1 MKTKIASVIFCL
13 LASITLSNAEIHSGY
28 CGDQVNGTGTNIRWS
43 LNTEDST
50 LTLTGSGKM
59 YAYTYGYQNPWKEY
73 KSYIKYLVFDGK
85 ITTITQSAFEGDSAL
100 VSAILPKTNVKIYEK
115 AFANCVSLKHLSF
128 NSDYIGKQAFYN
140 CTSLDSISIK
150 SVDPYIGKAAFFGCP
165 AVIYGLATLNT
176 SFSND
181 VFFGAINIILPGTV
195 PDSAKWGALC
205 INGYEEDSII
215 YQNSTK
221 THVAACRRNVKSPKV
236 LPQSVT
242 TIGKNAFAE
251 CKDLPSVLLTD
262 NITTIRDA
270 AFKNCCSLTSFT
282 FPSSLTSIGLCPFE
296 GCRNLNSVIWDAYQ
310 IPTMMVVD
318 NSDMYK
324 FSYHIL
330 YDVLEQ
336 IEDFTIGSNIRNIT
350 PYMLS
355 GMIKLQS
362 IIIPENVIN
371 IGERAFSGCVSL
383 ANIEIPSNVVSI
395 GDSACYRCNGVLNI
409 TISNGVLSI
418 GNGAFCE
425 CSKLTSLI
433 IPQSITRIGKD
444 AFEKCTAISSI
455 TWLPKNYKF
464 SLDSCSSPFWG
475 IRNQIESFIL
485 GEDVTSIPAYLCYG
499 MKNLSSIDLPMGI
512 TTIDTCAFR
521 NCSSLASITIP
532 DGVTSIKYA
541 AFAGCASLGN
551 IQFPDNLTSIEG
563 SSFSGCTSLTNIH
576 IPDNI
581 TSIEGSVFA
590 HCKKLETIHL
600 PKRLIS
606 IGPLAFKG
614 DSALSSLTLPNSLT
628 SIGKSA
634 FMDCESLYSLKIPD
648 KVTKLEDSTFSGC
661 SLLNKVI
668 IGKKVAS
675 LGEKVFEKCYN
686 IDALTCLPTNPPST
700 KPNSVPS
707 WSKLVVYVPAGSVS
721 LYPRYSNQHWSSC
734 REIRALPQAE
744 NVDVTGVTATAI
756 SDDSVSITWLHVL
769 NAETYIVEVVLEG
782 YSTITLYFTNN
793 GIQYNTQYS
802 RNDLYYA
809 PVHERVSR
817 RTQTELLTSASGWK
831 FIIGDLIPEET
842 YAYKITAIN
851 TDGDTIS
858 TQSGSFRMVVQYQ
871 ISFINYDGTE
881 LQSGMVDKGVLPVYS
896 GEIPTRPNDE
906 QYTYTFKGWYPE
918 VVAVTGPATYMAKFE
933 AVEIPGTTD
942 LKDVGS
948 KNVIV
953 QKFTKDGQIFI
964 LRGDKTYTIT
974 GAEVR

>member
-128 NSDYIGKQAFYN
+128 YSDYIEKQAFYN

-282 FPSSLTSIGLCPFE
+282 FPSSLTHIDATAFKGCENLKVVTWDAFRIKRAIGVLPQITSITFGEHISTITPGICAEMVNLKSVIIPNHVIGIGNKAFYGCSSLDSVLIPNSVLNIGDSVYGKCTGLTDIVISEGVTNIGNCVFLNCNGLQTINLPNSVRSIGNFAFE
-296 GCRNLNSVIWDAYQ
+296 GCSGLTSMVIPINVTNVGNNIFKGCSNL
-310 IPTMMVVD
+310 
-318 NSDMYK
+318 K
-324 FSYHIL
+324 
-330 YDVLEQ
+330 
-336 IEDFTIGSNIRNIT
+336 NIVW
-350 PYMLS
+350 
-355 GMIKLQS
+355 Q
-362 IIIPENVIN
+362 PEN
-371 IGERAFSGCVSL
+371 
-383 ANIEIPSNVVSI
+383 
-395 GDSACYRCNGVLNI
+395 
-409 TISNGVLSI
+409 
-418 GNGAFCE
+418 
-425 CSKLTSLI
+425 
-433 IPQSITRIGKD
+433 
-444 AFEKCTAISSI
+444 
-455 TWLPKNYKF
+455 
-464 SLDSCSSPFWG
+464 CSSFTESPFNG
-475 IRNQIESFIL
+475 ISNQIESFQF
-485 GEDVTSIPAYLCYG
+485 GDDVLYIPAYLCSG
-499 MKNLSSIDLPMGI
+499 MTKLSSIVLPASI
-512 TTIDTCAFR
+512 NTIDTCTFLG
-521 NCSSLASITIP
+521 CTSLSSITIP

-541 AFAGCASLGN
+541 A
-551 IQFPDNLTSIEG
+551 
-563 SSFSGCTSLTNIH
+563 FSGCTSLTNIH

-661 SLLNKVI
+661 SLLNNVI

-802 RNDLYYA
+802 WNDLYYA

-906 QYTYTFKGWYPE
+906 QYTYIFKGWYPE

-953 QKFTKDGQIFI
+953 QKFTKEGQIFI

-974 GAEVR
+974 GAEVK